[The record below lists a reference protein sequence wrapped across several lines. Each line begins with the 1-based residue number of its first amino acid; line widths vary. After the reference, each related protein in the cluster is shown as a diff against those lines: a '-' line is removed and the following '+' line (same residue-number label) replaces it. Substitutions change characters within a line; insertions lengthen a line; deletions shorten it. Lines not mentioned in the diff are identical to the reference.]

1 MSDEVQ
7 YESKTMKAIRG
18 MEARSVAKWTAAGWE
33 LVGQTPGKLSSELS
47 FRRVKPKMSR
57 VLMIVAALVAAL
69 VIAAITIGVI
79 TERNDPTSAAP
90 PVATP
95 TELGGPQSATEPQSS
110 QASSTT
116 PAPSEPAPAATLT
129 ADNSREF
136 AKVLKA
142 DNDCDDRI
150 DTFATKH
157 AGETVEFAG
166 IILVSAQHGETE
178 TRYDILIAPGNAV
191 ETTRGPLFRYEDVN
205 TTSDFGWADENL
217 PDTVGKGSKLLFT
230 AEVGDYDSDR
240 CLLSMTPVATR
251 AR

>member
-1 MSDEVQ
+1 MSDDVQ
-7 YESKTMKAIRG
+7 YESKTVKAIRG
-18 MEARSVAKWTAAGWE
+18 IEARTVAKWSADGWE

-57 VLMIVAALVAAL
+57 ALMIGAGVVAALV
-69 VIAAITIGVI
+69 VVAITIGVI
-79 TERNDPTSAAP
+79 TERNDSTSAAP
-90 PVATP
+90 QAATTTEPV
-95 TELGGPQSATEPQSS
+95 GPGSATEVPST

-116 PAPSEPAPAATLT
+116 PAPSEPAPSATLT

-136 AKVLKA
+136 ANVLKA

-157 AGETVEFAG
+157 AGENVEFAG
-166 IILVSAQHGETE
+166 IILVLAQHDDTK
-178 TRYDILIAPGNAV
+178 TRYDILIAPGATV
-191 ETTRGPLFRYEDVN
+191 ETTKGPLFRYEDVN
-205 TTSDFGWADENL
+205 TTSDFGWAGESL

-230 AEVGDYDSDR
+230 AEIGDYDTDR

>member
-1 MSDEVQ
+1 MSDDVQ
-7 YESKTMKAIRG
+7 YESKTVKAIRG
-18 MEARSVAKWTAAGWE
+18 MEAWTVAKWSADGWE
-33 LVGQTPGKLSSELS
+33 LVGQTPGMLSSELS

-57 VLMIVAALVAAL
+57 GLMIGAAVVAALV
-69 VIAAITIGVI
+69 VVAITIGVI

-90 PVATP
+90 PLATTMEP
-95 TELGGPQSATEPQSS
+95 GGPGRATEAPST
-110 QASSTT
+110 QASSTM

-129 ADNSREF
+129 ADTSREF

-157 AGETVEFAG
+157 EGETVEFAG
-166 IILVSAQHGETE
+166 IILVLAQHGATK
-178 TRYDILIAPGNAV
+178 TRYDILIAPGNTV
-191 ETTRGPLFRYEDVN
+191 ETTKGPLFRYEDVN
-205 TTSDFGWADENL
+205 TTSDFGWAGSDL
-217 PDTVGKGSKLLFT
+217 PDTVGKGSKLRFA
-230 AEVGDYDSDR
+230 AEVGDYDTDR